1 MTADAERPRTAP
13 APPPPPPPVPAP
25 PPPGAAGTPG
35 RATGGPG
42 PAGPAASAD
51 PAGAPPGRT
60 QAAPVHAGARRTAE
74 RLFPEGR
81 REQLDLRL
89 QHALSGFVEDPRAAV
104 READAAFE
112 EAANQLT
119 ETLAELRRFL
129 RSGWHDQQGESAT
142 EELRRALQQ
151 YRDNTQRLLRM

>member
-13 APPPPPPPVPAP
+13 LPPTPPPVPPPPAGTSGATGRTGPAPGRGKGAPAAP
-25 PPPGAAGTPG
+25 PAPAGTSLK
-35 RATGGPG
+35 T
-42 PAGPAASAD
+42 
-51 PAGAPPGRT
+51 
-60 QAAPVHAGARRTAE
+60 E
-74 RLFPEGR
+74 RLLPEGR
-81 REQLDLRL
+81 SEQLDLRL
-89 QHALSGFVEDPRAAV
+89 QHAVSTFVEDPRAAV
-104 READAAFE
+104 READEAFE

-129 RSGWHDQQGESAT
+129 RSGWHDQQGESGT